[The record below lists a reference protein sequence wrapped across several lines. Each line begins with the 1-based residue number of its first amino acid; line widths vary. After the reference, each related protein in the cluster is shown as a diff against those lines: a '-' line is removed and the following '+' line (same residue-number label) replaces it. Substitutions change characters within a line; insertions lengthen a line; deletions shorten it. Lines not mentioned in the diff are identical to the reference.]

1 MKKLLFAIFAH
12 PDDEAFGPSGTLVL
26 EARSGTELH
35 LVTLT
40 SGQTGQNPDGHED
53 LGVVRLIEWHKA
65 AKLMGAAKTH
75 YLGYRDGQLCNNVL
89 VEIQARLIK
98 IVKEVVSQQDEPCEV
113 EFMTIDDNGIT
124 GHIDHTV
131 ASRAA
136 TFAFYTLK
144 ETGNLPLT
152 RIRYVCAPQD
162 AFPTHNID
170 WIYMPAGR
178 TPEEIDEVVDARE
191 VLDTVRQIIRYH
203 HTQRADAEAHLSA
216 RADAVAINH
225 FIVRN

>member
-26 EARSGTELH
+26 EAKSGTEIH

-40 SGQTGQNPDGHED
+40 NGAAGINSED
-53 LGVVRLIEWHKA
+53 HIELGSVRLAEWHA
-65 AKLMGAAKTH
+65 AAELIGAIGTH
-75 YLGYRDGQLCNNVL
+75 HLGYDDGCLCNQTMIEAQERILAL
-89 VEIQARLIK
+89 VRGIADATDDYEI
-98 IVKEVVSQQDEPCEV
+98 

-136 TFAFYTLK
+136 TYAYYTLK
-144 ETGNLPLT
+144 DEGLPLS
-152 RIRYVCAPQD
+152 RIRYACVSRNM
-162 AFPTHNID
+162 FPTYNTN

-178 TPEEIDEVVDARE
+178 APQEIDETVDARE
-191 VLDTVRQIIRYH
+191 VLDTVRDIMRCH
-203 HTQRADAEAHLSA
+203 HTQRQDAEAHLIA
-216 RADAVAINH
+216 LGDGVAINH
-225 FIVRN
+225 FIVRS

>member
-26 EARSGTELH
+26 EARAGTEVH

-40 SGQTGQNPDGHED
+40 SGAAGVNSEHHIE
-53 LGVVRLIEWHKA
+53 LGSVRLAEWHA
-65 AKLMGAAKTH
+65 AAELIGARSTH
-75 YLGYRDGQLCNNVL
+75 HLGYDDGCLCNQTMIEAQERILALIRGIVTEL
-89 VEIQARLIK
+89 DDYEI
-98 IVKEVVSQQDEPCEV
+98 

-136 TFAFYTLK
+136 TYAFYTLK
-144 ETGNLPLT
+144 DEGLPLT
-152 RIRYVCAPQD
+152 RIRYTCVSRD
-162 AFPTHNID
+162 MFPTHNTN

-191 VLDTVRQIIRYH
+191 VLETIRDIMRCH
-203 HTQRADAEAHLSA
+203 HTQRQDAEAHLA
-216 RADAVAINH
+216 AHGERVAINH
-225 FIVRN
+225 FIVRS

>member
-1 MKKLLFAIFAH
+1 M
-12 PDDEAFGPSGTLVL
+12 L